1 MRRGVRILGT
11 TMIVSGVVLLGW
23 ALATWRWEDPL
34 TSLYTAY
41 EQRKLDQGLDER
53 FAAYRGRGP
62 TPTAGDAASLAVEAR
77 RYRRGLSAGD
87 GIGRIVVPRLDLRM
101 AFVFGVDTQS
111 LKRGPGMHPRTFLP
125 GQDELVYI
133 AGHRTTYGAPFSR
146 IDSLRKG
153 DRITLE
159 MPYGTFVYSV
169 TGSRVVKSDNTSVLR
184 SRGYEQV
191 ALQACHP
198 RFFASHRW
206 ITYGRLVDKTGV
218 PTGSEAAAGSGQR

>member
-1 MRRGVRILGT
+1 MGRLVRILGT
-11 TMIVSGVVLLGW
+11 VLIVSGLALLAW
-23 ALATWRWEDPL
+23 AFATWRWEDPL

-41 EQRKLDQGLDER
+41 EQRKLENGLDER
-53 FAAYRGRGP
+53 FAAYRGRSSSA
-62 TPTAGDAASLAVEAR
+62 TDSDASFAVEAR
-77 RYRRGLSAGD
+77 RYRRALRQGD

-101 AFVFGVDTQS
+101 AFVYGVDTQS
-111 LKRGPGMHPRTFLP
+111 LKRGPGVHPKTFLP
-125 GQDELVYI
+125 GQEELVYI

-153 DRITLE
+153 DLITLE
-159 MPYGTFVYSV
+159 MPYGTFVYRV
-169 TGSRVVKSDNTSVLR
+169 TGSRVVKSDNISVLR

-206 ITYGRLVDKTGV
+206 ITYGRLIETIGV
-218 PTGSEAAAGSGQR
+218 GAGSAAVAELGQR

>member
-1 MRRGVRILGT
+1 MRRVVRISGT
-11 TMIVSGVVLLGW
+11 LLIVSGLVLLAW
-23 ALATWRWEDPL
+23 AFATWRWEDPF
-34 TSLYTAY
+34 TSLYTEY
-41 EQRKLDQGLDER
+41 EQRKLDEGLDER
-53 FAAYRGRGP
+53 FAAYRDRAS
-62 TPTAGDAASLAVEAR
+62 TPAASGAPSLAVEAR
-77 RYRRGLSAGD
+77 RFRRGLKAGD

-101 AFVFGVDTQS
+101 AFVYGVDTQS
-111 LKRGPGMHPRTFLP
+111 LKRGPGIHPKTYLP

-169 TGSRVVKSDNTSVLR
+169 TGSRVVKSDNLSVLR

-198 RFFASHRW
+198 RFFATHRW
-206 ITYGRLVDKTGV
+206 ITYGRLVDSAGV
-218 PTGSEAAAGSGQR
+218 PTGSEAVAELGQR